1 MTDFQSEVQERRL
14 FITYS
19 FFKASIASSICAS
32 TSDYLIIIPNV
43 LEDFENVSNVFR
55 GFDPHDSSS
64 QGSCQMYLGGFDPDD
79 SSSQGSCLMHHGGFD
94 PHDSFSHG
102 SGKCLETT

>member
-1 MTDFQSEVQERRL
+1 MQIRQSVFWVGNLINDFMTDFQSEVQERRL

-43 LEDFENVSNVFR
+43 LEDFENVSNVFQ

-64 QGSCQMYLGGFDPDD
+64 QGSCQMYLGG
-79 SSSQGSCLMHHGGFD
+79 GGLIPTIPPPRED
-94 PHDSFSHG
+94 V
-102 SGKCLETT
+102 

>member
-19 FFKASIASSICAS
+19 FFKSSIASSICAW

-43 LEDFENVSNVFR
+43 LEDFENVSNVSR
-55 GFDPHDSSS
+55 GFDAHDSSS
-64 QGSCQMYLGGFDPDD
+64 QGSCQMYLGGFDPHD
-79 SSSQGSCLMHHGGFD
+79 SSS
-94 PHDSFSHG
+94 
-102 SGKCLETT
+102 